1 MRAGEERKDASERA
15 SEGKEELDGEGNK
28 AGEIN
33 RKSAQRGRREKEPI
47 IERGR
52 VGGGVTGRSK

>member
-1 MRAGEERKDASERA
+1 MGREKERASERA
-15 SEGKEELDGEGNK
+15 SEWKEELDGEGNK

-33 RKSAQRGRREKEPI
+33 RKSGQRGRREKEPI
-47 IERGR
+47 SERGG